1 MPYVYPDPIL
11 SGVNP
16 FAQPMAPQPVPAQTN
31 GLTQPMPVRPGS
43 GQAVNTQGTRP
54 EGPPPTQT
62 VTLPSGQEVTLPYDT
77 TGIPFNGKPI
87 DFFDDESFKPTGPSL
102 GVQEYVEEFGTTELP
117 GFEDTAPFV
126 PNVTPQSD
134 SEAIVTTQSSGFE
147 IIGLIAIASL
157 IAYLAR

>member
-16 FAQPMAPQPVPAQTN
+16 FAQSMAPQPVPTQN
-31 GLTQPMPVRPGS
+31 GMTQPMPVRPGS

-54 EGPPPTQT
+54 EGLPQTQT
-62 VTLPSGQEVTLPYDT
+62 VTLPSGQEVTLPYDS

-117 GFEDTAPFV
+117 GFEDTAPFEPGEV
-126 PNVTPQSD
+126 ITTPSGEVVVAP
-134 SEAIVTTQSSGFE
+134 SRGFE

-157 IAYLAR
+157 IAYIVR